1 MGAGL
6 LFTLAMTY
14 LVYVAGFGVAVTY
27 LLWLRDARILFRT
40 GLPGYRRAAYHGV
53 LYAALALVALN
64 VTLLLNEIAGLA
76 LVLAALYLQGREKRE
91 KVFTGQEPALDRFL
105 GKTSRKE
112 TGAAPRREDKERKT
126 E

>member
-1 MGAGL
+1 MGAGI

-91 KVFTGQEPALDRFL
+91 KVFSGGEPALDRLL
-105 GKTSRKE
+105 GK
-112 TGAAPRREDKERKT
+112 APRREDKGREQNKEKT
-126 E
+126 G